1 MTPFLHSPINTL
13 TLVDKSKKKKKKK
26 IAPKNE
32 LEISH
37 DLVNIAMDLYDK
49 NTRKRKRNS
58 KLIISSRN
66 EEDDVDL
73 TEKNKKNKLIIS
85 DVDCENV
92 PCEQDDVQVKKEC
105 DAKNKCALKGQRSE
119 GDNDQVEEIIT
130 LDGDDCNY
138 KLEEEEKQQMWKN
151 EQAANSPIPTV
162 EIKLEHTQEIIKKCD
177 DSCNRN
183 NMPGKNKMIKLQS
196 GKLTKSENKNNRVM
210 KGRKK
215 KKKNSADHH
224 SNNSIYKNIEEIP
237 VIHTTMEEL
246 SNPILFFEKYNS
258 IGLKY
263 GAMRVKPP
271 NFFEPQF
278 NSYYL
283 NMKFN
288 IRKQKINELKHG
300 KEFDHPEEYWSLYE
314 VYKYNQMLEKMYL
327 PKEKAS
333 LENIEKKYWEIINKG
348 KEQVVSVYGADLPVS
363 KNHPTC
369 LFHNNLKR
377 LEDSGRNDSSSDIS
391 TANGS
396 RCSSV
401 KSGTIESSCESSSDL
416 LKRGEEGGEGL
427 LRAGECKEEMCEDP
441 TSANVSS
448 GVDKQND
455 DMSLSLLPSP
465 SLPPGNSANEG
476 NSDCSNGH
484 YCNGHCCNGHNCN
497 GHCCN
502 GHYCN
507 GHCPDDHCSNDDRIS
522 DDCTLDSANVDYSSD
537 RANAHRGSDHANNE
551 GVVSEREQG
560 IIDVIN
566 ISDPE
571 NGTMEESLVDNRGH
585 AINKSDEGTYFGGD
599 RKKDHSDHLRGSING
614 IDADRRRTPSCAGGI
629 NEIASTEGGMGQ
641 SASDKY
647 DRSKGTSSG
656 EVKICHTSSETHVGD
671 LPPDSMFIK
680 QRERYYSEI
689 NSVIKNINENL
700 NIKSLPFIKGSML
713 RNVDISIE
721 GVNIPWLYVG
731 TLFSSFC
738 WHTEDNYFASINY
751 QHWGNPKIWY
761 VIPPLYS
768 DKVEDVIYEYLKENS
783 YQEDVLMERGNRKMK
798 KKERR
803 NLFNNSDLKKKLK
816 EESSIVQNIA
826 TEQRLKNMR
835 ISKNN
840 PNLTSTNGIA
850 TGSTSCT
857 NDVIMAST
865 SATAN
870 TRLLSNSHSN
880 SSSTSTST
888 TMSTSHNNNTL
899 ADNLLFIDV
908 DINNA
913 DLIYRKSYLNY
924 KIVDRKQIN
933 FKKENNKNKI
943 YKLTIQVPI
952 EVFLKNKIP
961 VYKNIQRKNEFIFLW
976 PKTFH
981 GGFNSGYNCNE
992 ACNIAPT
999 FWLFYGLQSYYNYK
1013 YFRNT
1018 CISIHFILFSNL
1030 LHYQEYTFSQL
1041 KHIIYSLRYILTD
1054 EYKFFRESKTL
1065 FIEFTLNRD
1074 ALLNNKLMNYSGH
1087 LSLDLNKMY
1096 ANFECQKNK
1105 HFFFQNIK
1113 SKLEFFYKDC
1123 DACNSPTFNSSI
1135 ICPHSNDIL
1144 CIHCSEEHSCNC
1156 KFKVALKRYTLLE
1169 MMKILT
1175 LLIHYANKIKA
1186 NDEKEVQFDD
1196 IPDYNSLKIFEDKNS
1211 VKLYNLIRETKR
1223 TDLEKRSRTTNY
1235 IDLENYC
1242 FEKLNN
1248 IGKEKNKREKT
1259 KNEKC
1264 IVLEDYYTSSNH
1276 FKTKLTLKYFLLTY
1290 EEEMEDNPLKIL
1302 PKLII

>member
-1 MTPFLHSPINTL
+1 
-13 TLVDKSKKKKKKK
+13 
-26 IAPKNE
+26 
-32 LEISH
+32 
-37 DLVNIAMDLYDK
+37 MDLYDK
-49 NTRKRKRNS
+49 NTGKRKRNS
-58 KLIISSRN
+58 KLIISSGN
-66 EEDDVDL
+66 EGDHVDL
-73 TEKNKKNKLIIS
+73 TEKNKRNKLIIS
-85 DVDCENV
+85 EVDSKNV
-92 PCEQDDVQVKKEC
+92 PCEQNNEQVKKEW
-105 DAKNKCALKGQRSE
+105 DAKNRSALKGQRTDGE
-119 GDNDQVEEIIT
+119 NDQVKEIIT
-130 LDGDDCNY
+130 LDGDDGNY
-138 KLEEEEKQQMWKN
+138 KLETEEKQRIGKN
-151 EQAANSPIPTV
+151 EQVANIPVSTT
-162 EIKLEHTQEIIKKCD
+162 EIKLGDADELIKKYHNP
-177 DSCNRN
+177 CNSN
-183 NMPGKNKMIKLQS
+183 NMLGKNRMIKLQS
-196 GKLTKSENKNNRVM
+196 GKLTKLENKGNRVM
-210 KGRKK
+210 KRRKK
-215 KKKNSADHH
+215 KKKNSANHH
-224 SNNSIYKNIEEIP
+224 SNNRIYKNIEEIP

-263 GAMRVKPP
+263 GAMKVKPP
-271 NFFEPQF
+271 NFFQPQF

-288 IRKQKINELKHG
+288 IRKQKINELKNG
-300 KEFDHPEEYWSLYE
+300 KEFDHPEEYWSFYE

-327 PKEKAS
+327 PQEKMS
-333 LENIEKKYWEIINKG
+333 LENIEKIYWEIINKG
-348 KEQVVSVYGADLPVS
+348 NEQVVSIYGADLPVS
-363 KNHPTC
+363 RNHPTC

-377 LEDSGRNDSSSDIS
+377 VQYSGRNDNGSEIS
-391 TANGS
+391 TVNRS
-396 RCSSV
+396 RCSIV
-401 KSGTIESSCESSSDL
+401 RGTTPELSCESTSDH
-416 LKRGEEGGEGL
+416 LKRGEERGNGL
-427 LRAGECKEEMCEDP
+427 LRASVCNEEMCEDP
-441 TSANVSS
+441 TKTNVSS
-448 GVDKQND
+448 SMDKLNND
-455 DMSLSLLPSP
+455 LTRSHPL
-465 SLPPGNSANEG
+465 GNTGNKA

-484 YCNGHCCNGHNCN
+484 CLNGDCTNDDCTIDRANGDFPNNSANSQRSSDNAIPHCCNDN
-497 GHCCN
+497 
-502 GHYCN
+502 
-507 GHCPDDHCSNDDRIS
+507 
-522 DDCTLDSANVDYSSD
+522 T
-537 RANAHRGSDHANNE
+537 NNE
-551 GVVSEREQG
+551 GIVSEHEQG
-560 IIDVIN
+560 IQDVIN
-566 ISDPE
+566 IFDPE
-571 NGTMEESLVDNRGH
+571 NVTMEAKRVDNRRY
-585 AINKSDEGTYFGGD
+585 AINKCDDDTYFGSD
-599 RKKDHSDHLRGSING
+599 RKKDYSDHPRATNNPINT
-614 IDADRRRTPSCAGGI
+614 DRIPPSCACDI
-629 NEIASTEGGMGQ
+629 KEISSTERGVCQ
-641 SASDKY
+641 SASDKN
-647 DRSKGTSSG
+647 DRSKETSIG
-656 EVKICHTSSETHVGD
+656 EVKICHTSSETDVAHVN
-671 LPPDSMFIK
+671 PDKMFIK
-680 QRERYYSEI
+680 KREEYYSEI
-689 NSVIKNINENL
+689 NNVIKNINENL

-751 QHWGNPKIWY
+751 QHWGKPKIWY

-768 DKVEDVIYEYLKENS
+768 DKVEDVIYEYLKES
-783 YQEDVLMERGNRKMK
+783 SKKEDVLIQRAKGKMK
-798 KKERR
+798 RKEPR

-816 EESSIVQNIA
+816 EESSIVQIIR
-826 TEQRLKNMR
+826 TEQRQKNLR
-835 ISKNN
+835 ISKNS
-840 PNLTSTNGIA
+840 PKLTSRNSTT
-850 TGSTSCT
+850 TGSTRRSSAI
-857 NDVIMAST
+857 VAST
-865 SATAN
+865 SRTA
-870 TRLLSNSHSN
+870 
-880 SSSTSTST
+880 T
-888 TMSTSHNNNTL
+888 TMPSTSHRWNRSTSCSTTKSASHNTL
-899 ADNLLFIDV
+899 EGNSLLIDV

-913 DLIYRKSYLNY
+913 HLIYRKSYLNY
-924 KIVDRKQIN
+924 KIVDRNQIN

-1041 KHIIYSLRYILTD
+1041 KHMIYCLHYILTD

-1096 ANFECQKNK
+1096 ANFEGHRNK

-1144 CIHCSEEHSCNC
+1144 CIHCSEEHGCKC

-1186 NDEKEVQFDD
+1186 NDEKEVKIED

-1211 VKLYNLIRETKR
+1211 IRIYNLIRETKR
-1223 TDLEKRSRTTNY
+1223 TNVAKRSKATNY

-1242 FEKLNN
+1242 LEKLKNV
-1248 IGKEKNKREKT
+1248 GKEKNKREKT
-1259 KNEKC
+1259 RNLKR
-1264 IVLEDYYTSSNH
+1264 ILLEDYYTSSNH

>member
-1 MTPFLHSPINTL
+1 
-13 TLVDKSKKKKKKK
+13 
-26 IAPKNE
+26 
-32 LEISH
+32 
-37 DLVNIAMDLYDK
+37 MDLYDK

-58 KLIISSRN
+58 KLIISSGN

-73 TEKNKKNKLIIS
+73 TEKNKKNKLISS
-85 DVDCENV
+85 DVDCKNE
-92 PCEQDDVQVKKEC
+92 PCEQN
-105 DAKNKCALKGQRSE
+105 DAQGQRVDAE
-119 GDNDQVEEIIT
+119 YDQMEEIIT
-130 LDGDDCNY
+130 VDGDDGNY
-138 KLEEEEKQQMWKN
+138 KLEVEEKQQMGKN
-151 EQAANSPIPTV
+151 EQATNSPVPTT
-162 EIKLEHTQEIIKKCD
+162 EIKLEHEQELIKKYD
-177 DSCNRN
+177 DPCNSN
-183 NMPGKNKMIKLQS
+183 NMPGKNEMIKLQS
-196 GKLTKSENKNNRVM
+196 GKLTKLENKGNSVM
-210 KGRKK
+210 KGKK
-215 KKKNSADHH
+215 KKKFADHH

-263 GAMRVKPP
+263 GAMKVKPP

-327 PKEKAS
+327 PKEKES

-348 KEQVVSVYGADLPVS
+348 KEQVVSIYGADLPVS

-377 LEDSGRNDSSSDIS
+377 LEDSGRNDSGSDIS

-401 KSGTIESSCESSSDL
+401 KSGTIESSCESSSYH
-416 LKRGEEGGEGL
+416 LKRGEEGDSGL
-427 LRAGECKEEMCEDP
+427 LHAGEFKEEMCEDP
-441 TSANVSS
+441 TNVYVPSR
-448 GVDKQND
+448 VDKLND
-455 DMSLSLLPSP
+455 DMSLSLPL
-465 SLPPGNSANEG
+465 GNSSNED

-484 YCNGHCCNGHNCN
+484 
-497 GHCCN
+497 
-502 GHYCN
+502 
-507 GHCPDDHCSNDDRIS
+507 CSNGDCTN
-522 DDCTLDSANVDYSSD
+522 DDCTIDS
-537 RANAHRGSDHANNE
+537 ANAHRISENGIHHCCNDNANNE
-551 GVVSEREQG
+551 GIVSEHKRG

-571 NGTMEESLVDNRGH
+571 NVTMEENRVDNRGH
-585 AINKSDEGTYFGGD
+585 AINKSEDDTYLGRD
-599 RKKDHSDHLRGSING
+599 RKKDHSDHPRGSING
-614 IDADRRRTPSCAGGI
+614 IDTDRRTPSCAGGI
-629 NEIASTEGGMGQ
+629 NEISSTEGGVCQ
-641 SASDKY
+641 SASDKN

-656 EVKICHTSSETHVGD
+656 EVKFCHTSSETNVGN
-671 LPPDSMFIK
+671 LNPDKMFIK
-680 QRERYYSEI
+680 QREKYYSEI
-689 NSVIKNINENL
+689 NNVIKNINENL

-751 QHWGNPKIWY
+751 QHWGKPKIWY

-783 YQEDVLMERGNRKMK
+783 NQEDVLMERSNGKMK

-816 EESSIVQNIA
+816 EESSIMHIIGS
-826 TEQRLKNMR
+826 EQRLKNLR
-835 ISKNN
+835 ISKNS
-840 PNLTSTNGIA
+840 PNLTSTNRTT
-850 TGSTSCT
+850 TGSTSCSSA
-857 NDVIMAST
+857 VVAST
-865 SATAN
+865 SATA
-870 TRLLSNSHSN
+870 TTMASNSHSN
-880 SSSTSTST
+880 SSSASSSTATSA
-888 TMSTSHNNNTL
+888 SHNTPE
-899 ADNLLFIDV
+899 DNLLLIDV

-1074 ALLNNKLMNYSGH
+1074 ALFNNKLMNYSGY

-1123 DACNSPTFNSSI
+1123 DACNSPTFNSKI
-1135 ICPHSNDIL
+1135 TYICTCVIYEWRVQMYMH
-1144 CIHCSEEHSCNC
+1144 
-1156 KFKVALKRYTLLE
+1156 FAR
-1169 MMKILT
+1169 
-1175 LLIHYANKIKA
+1175 IK
-1186 NDEKEVQFDD
+1186 
-1196 IPDYNSLKIFEDKNS
+1196 
-1211 VKLYNLIRETKR
+1211 
-1223 TDLEKRSRTTNY
+1223 
-1235 IDLENYC
+1235 
-1242 FEKLNN
+1242 
-1248 IGKEKNKREKT
+1248 
-1259 KNEKC
+1259 
-1264 IVLEDYYTSSNH
+1264 
-1276 FKTKLTLKYFLLTY
+1276 
-1290 EEEMEDNPLKIL
+1290 
-1302 PKLII
+1302 